1 MNIKDRGESKVKILV
16 VGGGGREHALVWKI
30 SQSPLVD
37 KIYCAPG
44 NAGISRLAECVEI
57 DPEDIQSLVNFA
69 EKESIDL
76 TVVGPEAPLV
86 MGIVDEFE
94 DRGLKIFGPRE
105 KAAQIEGSKVFA
117 KRLMEK
123 YDIPTASY
131 RVFDDAAAAKDYLKD
146 FAGPVVVKAEGLAA
160 GKGVVV
166 ARNGREAEEAV
177 DKIMVDRAF
186 GEAGNRVVIEEYLE
200 GREVSILAFTD
211 GNTVIP
217 MVSAQDHKRVFDNDE
232 GPNTGGMGAFSPSPV
247 YTQELGELV
256 ERAILKKAVEA
267 LNKKGIKYKGVL
279 YAGLMI
285 TERGP
290 KVLEFNARFG
300 DPETQ
305 VVLPRLKTDLVKVM
319 LDVVEE
325 KLEKT
330 KLEWSSEAAVCVIIA
345 SGGYPIKYEKGWVIS
360 GLDEAEKIDNV
371 MVFHAGTRLKQGK
384 TVTDGG
390 RVLGVT
396 ALGNDVRSA
405 AQKAYMGVEKL
416 NFKFMHYRKDIGK

>member
-1 MNIKDRGESKVKILV
+1 MKILV

-30 SQSPLVD
+30 SQSSLVD

-44 NAGISRLAECVEI
+44 NAGISRLAECVKI

-94 DRGLKIFGPRE
+94 DRGLKIFGPRK

-131 RVFDDAAAAKDYLKD
+131 RVFDDAVAAKDYLKD

-166 ARNGREAEEAV
+166 ARNSREAEEAV

-186 GEAGNRVVIEEYLE
+186 GEAGKRVVIEEYLE

-256 ERAILKKAVEA
+256 EKTILKKAIEA
-267 LNKKGIKYKGVL
+267 LNKEGIKYKGVL

-285 TERGP
+285 TDSGP

-305 VVLPRLKTDLVKVM
+305 VVLPRLKTDLVKIM

-330 KLEWSSEAAVCVIIA
+330 KIEWSNKAAVCVIMA
-345 SGGYPIKYEKGWVIS
+345 SGGYPIKYEKGWVIN

-384 TVTDGG
+384 IVTDGG

-396 ALGNDVRSA
+396 ALEDDVRSA
-405 AQKAYMGVEKL
+405 AQAAYIGVEKI
-416 NFKFMHYRKDIGK
+416 NFKFMHYRKDIGR

>member
-1 MNIKDRGESKVKILV
+1 VKILV

>member
-1 MNIKDRGESKVKILV
+1 MKILV

>member
-1 MNIKDRGESKVKILV
+1 VKILV

-30 SQSPLVD
+30 SQSSLVD

-94 DRGLKIFGPRE
+94 ERGLKIFGPRK

-123 YDIPTASY
+123 YNIPTAKY

-146 FAGPVVVKAEGLAA
+146 FVGPVVVKAEGLAA

-166 ARNGREAEEAV
+166 ARNSREAEEAV

-186 GEAGNRVVIEEYLE
+186 GEAGNRVVIEDYLE
-200 GREVSILAFTD
+200 GREVSILAFAD

-256 ERAILKKAVEA
+256 EKTIIKKAIEA
-267 LNKKGIKYKGVL
+267 LNKEGIKYKGVL

-285 TERGP
+285 TDSGP

-305 VVLPRLKTDLVKVM
+305 VVLPRMKADLVKIM

-330 KLEWSSEAAVCVIIA
+330 KIEWSNEAAVCVIIA
-345 SGGYPIKYEKGWVIS
+345 SGGYPIEYEKGWVIN

-384 TVTDGG
+384 IVTDGG

-396 ALGNDVRSA
+396 ALGDDVSSA
-405 AQKAYMGVEKL
+405 AQTAYIGVEKI
-416 NFKFMHYRKDIGK
+416 NFKFMHYRKDIGR